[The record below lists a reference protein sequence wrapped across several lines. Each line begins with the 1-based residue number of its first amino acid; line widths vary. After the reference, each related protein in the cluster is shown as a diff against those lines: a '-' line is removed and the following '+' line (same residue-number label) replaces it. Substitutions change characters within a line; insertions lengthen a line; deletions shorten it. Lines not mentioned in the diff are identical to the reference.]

1 MADIS
6 GGEDGRRRSLG
17 PLRRLYPYIFR
28 YRKLVIGAVISLVV
42 AAATTLALPTGP
54 WPASMRP
61 FLKLEAAAIEKPR
74 LLKWSASLYISR
86 N

>member
-1 MADIS
+1 MDIGLHCRAS
-6 GGEDGRRRSLG
+6 W
-17 PLRRLYPYIFR
+17 
-28 YRKLVIGAVISLVV
+28 LV
-42 AAATTLALPTGP
+42 ALPTGP

-74 LLKWSASLYISR
+74 LLKRSASLYISR